1 MLVITIQ
8 ALRFL
13 HPHVYLPIRA
23 IVNHAAVNKMVQE
36 LLLTGIPIM
45 MVFAMQTKFPVVP
58 QPVHVITV
66 QQPRMTTAPARA

>member
-1 MLVITIQ
+1 MIPAQ
-8 ALRFL
+8 PFQRQ
-13 HPHVYLPIRA
+13 HVFMQTREIA
-23 IVNHAAVNKMVQE
+23 NHAAVNKMAQE

-45 MVFAMQTKFPVVP
+45 MVFAMQTKFPVAP